1 MKKDIIIVTTI
12 FVVGILIAYGLNIAL
27 TYGNLI
33 ETSISKETWLNFWG
47 SYCGGLFAIIIGFL
61 AIVHSNRN
69 SEKAINQQYMLLQQ
83 QHKEKRLDEYNK
95 CLRNNFELMNAVDV
109 VGITVAI
116 DHDHLST
123 SKAEIVK
130 KKSLIF
136 SYDLQYRYVFEV
148 DSNNNKTEIE
158 EKYNNCWIE
167 AHSLLSNLL
176 DVQLNFIVRIS
187 QNNAET
193 HIKLNNQG
201 IISALQR
208 LIELSNNKND
218 IAKYQEKVAET
229 HKELELIEASIRIYK
244 NDVDAMTIEIK
255 HLMDMLLVKA
265 KELFDLSILLMKE
278 KENMLAEKFL

>member
-95 CLRNNFELMNAVDV
+95 CLRNNLELMNAVDV

-167 AHSLLSNLL
+167 AYSLLSNLL

>member
-1 MKKDIIIVTTI
+1 MKKDIIIVTII

-83 QHKEKRLDEYNK
+83 QRKEKRLDEYNK
-95 CLRNNFELMNAVDV
+95 CLRNNLELMNAVDV

>member
-1 MKKDIIIVTTI
+1 MKKDIIIVTII
-12 FVVGILIAYGLNIAL
+12 FVVGILIAHGLNIAL

-95 CLRNNFELMNAVDV
+95 CLRNNLELMNAVDV